1 MLLERFAY
9 TKYGALGRLT
19 LDALEFY
26 TIELPWRGN
35 ERRRSCI
42 PEGVYEFQRHESP
55 RFGETI
61 WIRGV
66 PERTEILIHV
76 ANSPQD
82 LDGCIGPGKDYGWWA
97 DRSELAVWNSSEA
110 LDKILRNIP
119 YEGSI
124 DVRTWR
130 PECP

>member
-1 MLLERFAY
+1 MLIERFAY
-9 TKYGALGRLT
+9 TKMGTLGRLT
-19 LDALEFY
+19 VGDLSLY

-35 ERRRSCI
+35 EHNESCI
-42 PEGVYEFQRHESP
+42 PPGRYDYQRHESP
-55 RFGETI
+55 RFGETL
-61 WIRGV
+61 WLRSV
-66 PERTEILIHV
+66 PERSEILIHA

-110 LDKILRNIP
+110 LDKILRNVP
-119 YEGSI
+119 DEGSI

-130 PECP
+130 PGYP